1 MTTAMHTSGFRTRLL
16 LAGVALALAPA
27 CTSGQPGR
35 GAESPPASSSAS
47 AEVRQDVA
55 PLHRRFPE
63 LGELSAAK
71 WVGTVLGAGSGADA
85 RLDVPGPSDVGLGG
99 VARVEPAALASIT
112 ASGTWQ
118 EGAIACPVP
127 GPLATEVGS
136 GSTWLHSEA
145 FDRTVTRDQYPG
157 SFYFERRSS
166 RVYFCTVN
174 PTPRSPE

>member
-1 MTTAMHTSGFRTRLL
+1 MHTSGFRTRLL
-16 LAGVALALAPA
+16 LAGAVLALTPA
-27 CTSGQPGR
+27 CSTGHPGR
-35 GAESPPASSSAS
+35 GAESAPPSSSAS

-55 PLHRRFPE
+55 ALHRRFPE
-63 LGELSAAK
+63 LGELSAAR
-71 WVGTVLGAGSGADA
+71 WVGTVLGAGGGSGANA
-85 RLDVPGPSDVGLGG
+85 RLDVPGPSDVGLDG

-118 EGAIACPVP
+118 EGVIACPVP
-127 GPLATEVGS
+127 GPLAAEVGS

-174 PTPRSPE
+174 PTPRSTE